1 MNITNLSDKIVFNK
15 LKNLKY
21 GFLELK
27 NHDGKIFKFGDP
39 DSSLRS
45 KIII

>member
-21 GFLELK
+21 GFLEL
-27 NHDGKIFKFGDP
+27 NH
-39 DSSLRS
+39 S
-45 KIII
+45 KEYK